1 MTEKEKGDE
10 EHRKPS
16 TEQSSDRRLLESVA
30 ETNTAPDPA
39 LGGLNQTSKY
49 WRTSS
54 KGQVLCT
61 EPAYTSANPDRHH
74 DRIPEF
80 QLYILHSN
88 STYFIVY
95 TKISHTASLP
105 HRRSPW
111 RADPRLVSTPGNPAW
126 DQRCDGSGQ
135 VGGTINQGNI
145 CVWPA
150 SIVIVIIVQIPF
162 LELAPK
168 RIPGSHSPAGEVRFP
183 LSLFVGT
190 PLFLFQL
197 LVVRFTANHLLGV
210 LAEL

>member
-1 MTEKEKGDE
+1 M
-10 EHRKPS
+10 
-16 TEQSSDRRLLESVA
+16 EQSSDRRLLESVA

-54 KGQVLCT
+54 KGKCYVQSL
-61 EPAYTSANPDRHH
+61 
-74 DRIPEF
+74 RIPVQIPTVITTES
-80 QLYILHSN
+80 QSSN

-95 TKISHTASLP
+95 TKISHTSSLP

-197 LVVRFTANHLLGV
+197 LVVRVTANHLLGV